1 MQHDTSNVPPLQEG
15 AAELWQRLRPPE
27 LQKQLNLAG
36 GQQIS
41 MCPVEE
47 PHLRTRCHFMMGDGP
62 VPAKAM
68 IVMDGPTGFEESA
81 KRPVLNEFF
90 EKMLNESGVEASD
103 VYYTYATKCAVPKDQ
118 RERFMEKTYKA
129 YHDVL
134 MDEIRAVRPKAV
146 LLVGNIPMLS
156 VLKLTGITK
165 KRGTEVYDEE
175 LDCWFICTVSPFYVQ
190 NNPNFHDPFT
200 SDLQKLKRRMEGEAV
215 NEDCEVVW
223 CDTVEKVKQATAELD
238 AMPGNI
244 TSLDFETKGFQDYR
258 RNSKIWCVALSK
270 HPRKAYLIPLEH
282 PESPF
287 MKPWS
292 GEDDVPWPE
301 VKIAKKD
308 PACQAWLDGKWSDLC
323 RPELIQVYDHLREW
337 LHERKINGHNVKFDA
352 RWGRRRGLSFRLG
365 FDTQLSAHLLN
376 ENRGLKLL
384 DRMVTEYGYTN
395 WGKGKVAFD
404 PPSALLEMGIYC
416 AKDTANCHRLYL
428 KDKAELAHNL
438 NLARI
443 LKLVV
448 LPGEEALVEM
458 ELNGIW
464 VDFEA
469 LDKRMIQAIADRND
483 VQAKLMS
490 YISPT
495 LAAAAGPKGINFNS
509 TKFLRAWLFS
519 PEPMGLGLVATK
531 MTKGKV
537 ASVDAEVLESLA
549 GSHPGMD
556 LLLEMRQHDGA
567 ISFLEQYREFSDE
580 DHRIHPSYNMSGTKT
595 GRRSCTEPNL
605 QQVPRETTLAGIR
618 SVLGAPTG
626 WVLIEPD
633 YSQIELRIA
642 ALESRDPVMIEAYR
656 RNRDLHML
664 TGAMV
669 SGKLNAFRAEH
680 GLMEMTVDAAA
691 LMILQSDELYN
702 QLKPL
707 VTKQERQ
714 TAKAVNF
721 GFLYGM
727 GWKKFG
733 EYAKKNYGV
742 TVSPEDAKEFRT
754 VFFILYAGLVTWHE
768 RKKRDVRKTLMSCSL
783 IGRERH
789 LPMVLSI
796 DDNISSKAERQGI
809 NSPVQGLG
817 GDMALLSE
825 GIIHRLILAE
835 YERTGEITCML
846 VGDVHDAILFQV
858 REDMV
863 DYWVR
868 IIKDTMEN
876 LPLEQFGFKPDIPI
890 LTEPKVGARWG
901 KLEEYDFDKAA

>member
-1 MQHDTSNVPPLQEG
+1 MQHDTSNVPPLQED
-15 AAELWQRLRPPE
+15 AVREIWEKLRPPE
-27 LQKQLNLAG
+27 ILKNLNLAG
-36 GQQIS
+36 NQQIS
-41 MCPVEE
+41 FCPVEE
-47 PHLRTRCHFMMGDGP
+47 PHARTRCHFMMGDGP
-62 VPAKAM
+62 VPARGM
-68 IVMDGPTGFEESA
+68 VVMDGPSGFEESA
-81 KRPVLNEFF
+81 KQPILNDYLV
-90 EKMLNESGVEASD
+90 KMLQDTGVELSEI
-103 VYYTYATKCAVPKDQ
+103 YHTYATKCAVPKAE

-129 YHDVL
+129 YHDTL
-134 MDEIRAVRPKAV
+134 MEEIRAVKPKAV

-156 VLKLTGITK
+156 VLKMTGITK
-165 KRGTEVYDEE
+165 KRGTEVYNEE

-190 NNPNFHDPFT
+190 NNPNFQQQFM
-200 SDLQKLKRRMEGEAV
+200 SDLQKLKRRMDGEAV

-292 GEDDVPWPE
+292 GEEDVPWPE
-301 VKIAKKD
+301 LKIAKKD
-308 PACQAWLDGKWSDLC
+308 PACQTWLDGKWSDLC
-323 RPELIQVYDHLREW
+323 RSELIQVYDHLREW

-384 DRMVTEYGYTN
+384 ERMVTEYGHTN
-395 WGKGKVAFD
+395 WGKGKINFD
-404 PPSALLEMGIYC
+404 PPSSLREMGIYC

-428 KDKAELAHNL
+428 KDKAELVSNL
-438 NLARI
+438 RLARI
-443 LKLVV
+443 FKLIV

-464 VDFEA
+464 VDFDA
-469 LDKRMIQAIADRND
+469 LDKRMVQAIADRD
-483 VQAKLMS
+483 AVHAQLMD

-495 LAAAAGPKGINFNS
+495 LAAADGKINFNS
-509 TKFLRAWLFS
+509 TTFLGKWLFS
-519 PEPMGLGLVATK
+519 PAPMGLGLVAPK
-531 MTKGKV
+531 RTKGGKP
-537 ASVDAEVLESLA
+537 SVDAEVLESLA

-556 LLLEMRQHDGA
+556 LLLEMRKHEGA
-567 ISFLEQYREFSDE
+567 ISFLEQYREFADE

-605 QQVPRETTLAGIR
+605 QQVPRETTLEGIR
-618 SVLGAPTG
+618 SVLGAPEG

-642 ALESRDPVMIEAYR
+642 ALESRDPVMLEAYR

-669 SGKLNAFRAEH
+669 SGKLTTFREEH
-680 GLMEMTVDAAA
+680 GLMGMTVDQAA
-691 LMILQSDELYN
+691 LMILQSDELYAL
-702 QLKPL
+702 LKPL

-742 TVSPEDAKEFRT
+742 TVHPDEAKEFRA
-754 VFFILYAGLVTWHE
+754 VFFVLYAGLTSWHE
-768 RKKRDVRKTLMSCSL
+768 RKRREVRKTLMSVSL
-783 IGRERH
+783 VGRERH

-825 GIIHRLILAE
+825 GILHRMILEE
-835 YERTGEITCML
+835 YERSGEVTCLL

-858 REDMV
+858 RADRV
-863 DYWVR
+863 DYWIR
-868 IIKDTMEN
+868 IIKNTMEN

-901 KLEEYDFDKAA
+901 KLEEYDFAEAA